1 VVCSWWLLVIK
12 RLDKMESAS
21 FESLIVWQ
29 KAMEYTEYCIAISE
43 DIAQKNKGHYRIL
56 EQLESSSLS
65 VPQNIAEGKGRYS
78 TKEFLQFLYYSRG
91 SLNESLT
98 ILLLF
103 YRRNWITE
111 EQINEARKMAYELG
125 SLLNAF
131 ITGLKKKLK

>member
-1 VVCSWWLLVIK
+1 MQA
-12 RLDKMESAS
+12 D
-21 FESLIVWQ
+21 FEQLIIWQ
-29 KAMEYTEYCIAISE
+29 KAMDYAEFCVAISE
-43 DIAQKNKGHYRIL
+43 NFSKKSKGHYRIL

-111 EQINEARKMAYELG
+111 EQINEARKSAYELG
-125 SLLNAF
+125 SILNGF
-131 ITGLKKKLK
+131 IKGLKKRLK